1 MLMLAIPMLV
11 LVVASEV
18 IARLLDHRRGRHSE
32 EEWDDDAVSP
42 L

>member
-1 MLMLAIPMLV
+1 MLLLV
-11 LVVASEV
+11 IASEL
-18 IARLLDHRRGRHSE
+18 IARLLDRRRGRGKE